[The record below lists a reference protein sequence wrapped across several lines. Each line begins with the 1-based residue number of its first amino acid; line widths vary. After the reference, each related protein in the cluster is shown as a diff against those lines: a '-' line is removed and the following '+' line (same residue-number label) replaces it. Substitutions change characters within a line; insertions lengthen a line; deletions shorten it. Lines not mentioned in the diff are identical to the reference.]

1 MHRFWA
7 AAVVA
12 GPGEKPPTVA
22 PADDT
27 LSADL
32 LAGSAAATQELIAAL
47 RAAGPAAGCWTWWGD
62 SDVPMTSGAVA
73 RHQVR
78 EAAVHAFDAQLATG
92 TPLPI
97 PAVVALD
104 GIAEFIGVGHGTAG
118 PWPHEPVRIGLH
130 AAEGESWLVDLTASG
145 SHVIDGQH
153 ETAADLHGSV
163 SNLLLTLHGRL
174 PLDSLRSEGD
184 RAALENFLRWPD
196 LPAREPPTGRGLR
209 SDLRPPPARSRTT
222 AGVLRTWTSPA
233 TPRRMTLRSS
243 LAGRQTCR
251 SGVFFGSSCRVRVGS
266 SATCSGRVLADPMLT
281 FLMVHQLGRV
291 AVARCGEQALP
302 SVDEMGEQG
311 PTPRARVRVD
321 AAGECLDAGCR
332 SGTRVDKPPSVSAR
346 SRRAADELFRAS
358 VGRVD

>member
-1 MHRFWA
+1 MPQTPAFEDLLALVQDRSDALRSSVAGSLDLDVRVPSCPDWSLRDLVEHLTQVHRFWA
-7 AAVVA
+7 AAVEA
-12 GPGEKPPTVA
+12 GPSEKPPTVA

-32 LAGSAAATQELIAAL
+32 LAGSAAATQELITAL
-47 RAAGPAAGCWTWWGD
+47 RAAGPAAGCWTWWSD

-118 PWPHEPVRIGLH
+118 LWPHKPVRIGLH

-163 SNLLLTLHGRL
+163 SDLLLTLHGRL

-184 RAALENFLRWPD
+184 RATLENFLRWPD
-196 LPAREPPTGRGLR
+196 LG
-209 SDLRPPPARSRTT
+209 
-222 AGVLRTWTSPA
+222 
-233 TPRRMTLRSS
+233 
-243 LAGRQTCR
+243 
-251 SGVFFGSSCRVRVGS
+251 
-266 SATCSGRVLADPMLT
+266 
-281 FLMVHQLGRV
+281 
-291 AVARCGEQALP
+291 
-302 SVDEMGEQG
+302 
-311 PTPRARVRVD
+311 
-321 AAGECLDAGCR
+321 
-332 SGTRVDKPPSVSAR
+332 
-346 SRRAADELFRAS
+346 
-358 VGRVD
+358 